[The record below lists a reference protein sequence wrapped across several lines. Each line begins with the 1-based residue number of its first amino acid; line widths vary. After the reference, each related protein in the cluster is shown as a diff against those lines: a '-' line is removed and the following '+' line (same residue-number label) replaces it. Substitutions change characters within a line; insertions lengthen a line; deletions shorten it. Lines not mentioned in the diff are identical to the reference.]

1 MPPDPCSGNLI
12 LFWET
17 PFKKSWLCPWHPQQD
32 IAGQRSEVLEQTT
45 KNAEQSEIIYQLK
58 EKLNEQDRQI
68 NLIQLQLEEA
78 QFQVITE
85 F

>member
-1 MPPDPCSGNLI
+1 
-12 LFWET
+12 
-17 PFKKSWLCPWHPQQD
+17 
-32 IAGQRSEVLEQTT
+32 LEQTT